1 MRSFLKLSVVQFK
14 LFLREPVAFFFTLIF
29 PLLLLTLFGLVW
41 GNEPAAIYG
50 GFGYIDQA
58 VPGLAA
64 VIIGTIALMSVPV
77 ATAAAREQK
86 ILRRFRATPM
96 RAQSYLAA
104 QVVVYLVLA
113 LAGMALLIVA
123 ASLFFGLRFAGN
135 WFAVTAAFVFCTV
148 SFVAV
153 GYLIA
158 GLAPT
163 SRVAQVAGQLIF
175 FPLMFLSGAT
185 IPLQVMPDGVRQAA
199 EWLPMTQLVL
209 LLQGLWFGQGWN
221 LPALAMMAVLLVVGA
236 LLATPAFR
244 WE

>member
-1 MRSFLKLSVVQFK
+1 
-14 LFLREPVAFFFTLIF
+14 
-29 PLLLLTLFGLVW
+29 
-41 GNEPAAIYG
+41 
-50 GFGYIDQA
+50 
-58 VPGLAA
+58 
-64 VIIGTIALMSVPV
+64 
-77 ATAAAREQK
+77 
-86 ILRRFRATPM
+86 
-96 RAQSYLAA
+96 
-104 QVVVYLVLA
+104 
-113 LAGMALLIVA
+113 MALLIVA

>member
-1 MRSFLKLSVVQFK
+1 MRSFVKLSVVQFK
-14 LFLREPVAFFFTLIF
+14 LFLREPVAFFFTLVF
-29 PLLLLTLFGLVW
+29 PLLVLMLFGLVW
-41 GNEPAAIYG
+41 GNDPTALYG
-50 GFGYIDQA
+50 GYGYIDQA

-77 ATAAAREQK
+77 STASAREQK

-113 LAGMALLIVA
+113 LAGMTLLVVVA
-123 ASLFFGLRFAGN
+123 SAVFGLRFAGN
-135 WFAVTAAFVFCTV
+135 WFAVAAAFIFCTMA
-148 SFVAV
+148 FVAV

-185 IPLQVMPDGVRQAA
+185 IPLQVMPDSVRQAA
-199 EWLPMTQLVL
+199 EWLPMTQVVL
-209 LLQGLWFGQGWN
+209 LLQGLWFSGSWN
-221 LPALAMMAVLLVVGA
+221 FTALVMMAGLLIVGA